1 MLQIKLYVPALLCL
15 LVAVQLYAQEGAQP
29 AYAAAATA
37 KFSAFPGVPEC
48 AMGAVAQGDP
58 AKGNAVI
65 LLKTKT
71 GCLIPWHWH
80 TPSERLIMVS
90 GRAKVEMKDGTPA
103 TLRAGDFLNLESKH
117 VHQFTCLAAA
127 CMLYDVTG
135 DAPFD
140 IHYVDASGSEISAD
154 QALKAKP
161 KAGTSKKKTE

>member
-1 MLQIKLYVPALLCL
+1 MRTAKYCAIALAALT
-15 LVAVQLYAQEGAQP
+15 VTIQLHAQEGAQP
-29 AYAAAATA
+29 AYAAAASA
-37 KFSAFPGVPEC
+37 KFAAFPGVPEC
-48 AMGAVAQGDP
+48 AMGAVPQGDP

-65 LLKTKT
+65 LLKTKA
-71 GCLIPWHWH
+71 GCVIPWHWH

-117 VHQFTCLAAA
+117 VHQFTCLAA

-140 IHYVDASGSEISAD
+140 IHYVDASGTEIPAD

-161 KAGTSKKKTE
+161 KAGTSKKKSE